1 MSNPLRRPPFEVPHG
16 STTPPP
22 RCGSVV
28 SRRSTGG
35 TIIDPIVVTA
45 AYGIFMLVM
54 LPVIGLAAGWAPWR
68 IVGGAMRDQ
77 AGLTRTGM
85 PSAATAI
92 RWSVVTR

>member
-1 MSNPLRRPPFEVPHG
+1 MAA
-16 STTPPP
+16 TW
-22 RCGSVV
+22 VV

-45 AYGIFMLVM
+45 AYWIFMLVM